1 LLLHPLLRMALAGG
15 LVLWILGLG
24 GCTTATEAP
33 SEPTVIPVYP
43 PPPEQPRYIY
53 EKTIRSSLDVVKEDS
68 TSAFRRFATG
78 EQQRGEGFA
87 KPFDIVVHRGR
98 MFVGDTVRRTVMVFD
113 PAGMG
118 RFFELG
124 REEPGRL
131 FLPLGI
137 AKDRDGNIY
146 VCDGTAKRVV
156 IYNRDG
162 RFLRAVGGQ
171 KYFSRPSGVAVDPD
185 GSRVFVVDTGGV
197 DSPDHHVL
205 VFDAITGKLINT
217 IGRRGTGDGEFNLP
231 RDAVISHY
239 NNLLYVVDGGNFRV
253 QVFTMDGK
261 FVRKF
266 GSIGR
271 RSGQFARPKGITVDR
286 WGNVYV
292 VDAAFGNVQIFDP
305 DGRLLM
311 FIGARGNQ
319 DRPGA
324 FMLPAGV
331 DIDEADGRLYL
342 VDQFF
347 RKVEVFRPTEH
358 LRPATNADT
367 LSPPPAEAGR
377 AETTAKP

>member
-1 LLLHPLLRMALAGG
+1 MLHPLLRIAVAAGLALGIVG
-15 LVLWILGLG
+15 LT

-33 SEPTVIPVYP
+33 PANVVIPVYP
-43 PPPEQPRYIY
+43 PPPEKPRYIY
-53 EKTIRSSLDVVKEDS
+53 ERTIHSSLDVVKEDS

-78 EQQRGEGFA
+78 EQPRGEGFA
-87 KPFDIVVHRGR
+87 KPFDIVVHHGR

-113 PAGMG
+113 PAGTG

-146 VCDGTAKRVV
+146 VCDGTARRVV
-156 IYNRDG
+156 IYDRDG
-162 RFLRAVGGQ
+162 HFLRAIGGQ

-205 VFDAITGKLINT
+205 VFDAITGELIQT

-231 RDAVISHY
+231 RDAVISPY

-253 QVFTMDGK
+253 QVFTLDGK

-311 FIGARGNQ
+311 FIGARGNR

-347 RKVEVFRPTEH
+347 RKVEVFRPTEY
-358 LRPATNADT
+358 LRPATATDS
-367 LSPPPAEAGR
+367 SPPSAADGRQAG
-377 AETTAKP
+377 TTATP